1 LLANSGA
8 SQEDT
13 LLKSIK
19 YVAIALGANAGINP
33 GINSGLKD
41 TKEEAIKWGEE
52 NLKKNLQ
59 TPAMV
64 VATVDTVLERV
75 TSPIKSRELAPHQDD
90 LSLVAGDPQDER
102 RIRSGQGLPWSE
114 ERSADGQHLRRVIVT
129 GVGLISVGPAPF
141 YLESATLLFLYNSR
155 GESYAYIEHDVG
167 KATHQTSPQG
177 R

>member
-90 LSLVAGDPQDER
+90 LVVIPKTNGEYVPGRDFPGPKNGPQMDNIFDE
-102 RIRSGQGLPWSE
+102 
-114 ERSADGQHLRRVIVT
+114 
-129 GVGLISVGPAPF
+129 
-141 YLESATLLFLYNSR
+141 
-155 GESYAYIEHDVG
+155 
-167 KATHQTSPQG
+167 
-177 R
+177 